1 MQKIC
6 YYLRNKNMETYKKTG
21 DNKNYEFI
29 RNDLDDDEIYIKIL
43 NKRNEFNVKIANKEI
58 KINKKSVNKIMILS
72 NSEPEEQ
79 ILFSLYKTISKNSM
93 DNLKLNSSNNLLV
106 DIQENK
112 IDLISDDPLSDKTNI
127 SFENN
132 ESRSGLIQTN
142 SIINIQNN
150 NNIDANSDNEKVA
163 FGKPESNSN
172 ENIIVG
178 LPSEAIKTK
187 WLYSLLAILGIGY
200 IIISIVGFLNKEID
214 FNINILSLFLFGL
227 FIFFA
232 GVFGYVQI
240 NKRIYD
246 SIFLFIFTFITLF
259 AGIVASVLIKINKKT
274 EKYFIIC
281 FIFGIICSVIS
292 LICFFLLN
300 KLRKNNSVDGI
311 KKFERLM

>member
-127 SFENN
+127 SYENN

-142 SIINIQNN
+142 SIIKIQNN
-150 NNIDANSDNEKVA
+150 NNIDANTDNKKVA

-172 ENIIVG
+172 GNIIVG

-246 SIFLFIFTFITLF
+246 SLFLFIFTFITLF
-259 AGIVASVLIKINKKT
+259 AGIVVSVLIKINKKT

>member
-1 MQKIC
+1 
-6 YYLRNKNMETYKKTG
+6 METYKKTG

-29 RNDLDDDEIYIKIL
+29 RNDSDDDEIYIKIL

-93 DNLKLNSSNNLLV
+93 DNLNSSNNLLV
-106 DIQENK
+106 NIQENK

-142 SIINIQNN
+142 SIIKIQNN

-227 FIFFA
+227 FIFFT

-311 KKFERLM
+311 KKFERLMWWWLVK